1 MSQENKK
8 KVVYID
14 GVFDLFHRGHL
25 ESLVKAKNALNDPDN
40 TFLLVGIVSDE
51 VCAGYK
57 RNPII
62 NENDR
67 IEIIRN
73 MKLVDDIIFP
83 CPLVVDMDFIKNNN
97 IDMVVHG
104 FSNESDREKQKDF
117 YATIKANGYFKEIE
131 YYSKI
136 STTELINKIKNM

>member
-1 MSQENKK
+1 MS

-25 ESLVKAKNALNDPDN
+25 ESLVKAKNSLDDPDN
-40 TFLLVGIVSDE
+40 TFLLVGIVSDAD
-51 VCAGYK
+51 CASYK

-62 NENDR
+62 NEQDR
-67 IEIIRN
+67 VEIIKN
-73 MKLVDDIIFP
+73 IKMVDGIVFP
-83 CPLVVDMDFIKNNN
+83 CPLVVDMDFIKSNS

-104 FSNESDREKQKDF
+104 FSNDADREKQKDF
-117 YATIKANGYFKEIE
+117 YADIKSKGYFKEIE

-136 STTELINKIKNM
+136 STTDIINKMKMM